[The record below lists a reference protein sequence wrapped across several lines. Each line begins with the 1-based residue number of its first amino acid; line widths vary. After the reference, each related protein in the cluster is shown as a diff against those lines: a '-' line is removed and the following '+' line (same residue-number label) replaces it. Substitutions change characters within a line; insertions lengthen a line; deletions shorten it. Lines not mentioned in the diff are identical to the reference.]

1 MKNLTILFLSII
13 VFFINPNAFAQ
24 QYQLKGKVVGST
36 SNAPVEWVNVVL
48 VKNDSI
54 FSGTTTDSLGGFL
67 ITAPKGIYTLKLEY
81 FGEVAIN
88 KELNILSNV
97 DLGILKIKESV
108 QLQEIVIDVKK
119 PLIQRKVDRL
129 VFKVGNSISATGGDA
144 IDALK
149 VTPSLRVQ
157 NDQISII
164 GKSGV
169 SVMIDDK
176 LVQLSG
182 DDLFSFLKTIK
193 SDDIESIEVITTPPA
208 KYEVEGNS
216 GIVNI
221 KLKETKQNYISGN
234 LNTSYT
240 QATYPLGN
248 LGGGLNY
255 QKDRLTVSSNLNYQN
270 GSIAPYQEYTIFYPN
285 YIWNEQSKK
294 RVFINSLSG
303 RIALDYKISPK
314 TTMGIQYMGM
324 LSKPISKGTNTSYI
338 TKNNALDSIIIT
350 PSRLEIQRKTHSLN
364 FHSTTKVDTIGTQ
377 YSIDIDYFKYKSDID
392 NNFSTNTY
400 FPNNTPVPNRY
411 ASAKN
416 LSLQNIDIYTA
427 KFDYEMP
434 LNWINLSFGAKV
446 AFINNNSQV
455 SYIDKT
461 TNNPVLDPS
470 KSNSFDYKEN
480 TQALYI
486 SGSKKLSERWDS
498 QLGLRLE
505 NTQTEGYSKTLNQ
518 TNKNNYLKLF
528 PTFYLTYKVSESS
541 TLGLNY
547 SRRIN
552 RPSYSNLNPFR
563 FYSSKYNYNEGN
575 PFLQPFYIDNAEISF
590 TYKNYFASLYANYMT
605 NGVDQVTFVSKDH
618 PIQKVIPYNFY
629 NHLNIGTT
637 QHYTFNKWSWM
648 ESNNSATI
656 YYSKTTSDL
665 PNTLPKIDRWVLYFN
680 SNNSFILNKEK
691 TLRAEL
697 GFSYLSPS
705 VAGSYTTTAWYYI
718 DAGLKYSMLNKQ
730 LQIAI
735 NATDIF
741 RTNKTTFTQ
750 IVNGIE
756 QKSYDYGDTQKVR
769 LSIIWNFGK
778 SLQKQQNIQSNE
790 EERSRL

>member
-36 SNAPVEWVNVVL
+36 SNTPVEWVNVVL

-97 DLGILKIKESV
+97 DLGILKIKDSV

-270 GSIAPYQEYTIFYPN
+270 GSIAPYQEYTIF
-285 YIWNEQSKK
+285 
-294 RVFINSLSG
+294 
-303 RIALDYKISPK
+303 
-314 TTMGIQYMGM
+314 
-324 LSKPISKGTNTSYI
+324 
-338 TKNNALDSIIIT
+338 
-350 PSRLEIQRKTHSLN
+350 
-364 FHSTTKVDTIGTQ
+364 
-377 YSIDIDYFKYKSDID
+377 
-392 NNFSTNTY
+392 
-400 FPNNTPVPNRY
+400 
-411 ASAKN
+411 
-416 LSLQNIDIYTA
+416 
-427 KFDYEMP
+427 
-434 LNWINLSFGAKV
+434 
-446 AFINNNSQV
+446 
-455 SYIDKT
+455 
-461 TNNPVLDPS
+461 
-470 KSNSFDYKEN
+470 
-480 TQALYI
+480 
-486 SGSKKLSERWDS
+486 
-498 QLGLRLE
+498 
-505 NTQTEGYSKTLNQ
+505 
-518 TNKNNYLKLF
+518 
-528 PTFYLTYKVSESS
+528 
-541 TLGLNY
+541 
-547 SRRIN
+547 
-552 RPSYSNLNPFR
+552 
-563 FYSSKYNYNEGN
+563 
-575 PFLQPFYIDNAEISF
+575 
-590 TYKNYFASLYANYMT
+590 
-605 NGVDQVTFVSKDH
+605 
-618 PIQKVIPYNFY
+618 
-629 NHLNIGTT
+629 
-637 QHYTFNKWSWM
+637 
-648 ESNNSATI
+648 
-656 YYSKTTSDL
+656 
-665 PNTLPKIDRWVLYFN
+665 
-680 SNNSFILNKEK
+680 
-691 TLRAEL
+691 
-697 GFSYLSPS
+697 
-705 VAGSYTTTAWYYI
+705 
-718 DAGLKYSMLNKQ
+718 
-730 LQIAI
+730 
-735 NATDIF
+735 
-741 RTNKTTFTQ
+741 
-750 IVNGIE
+750 
-756 QKSYDYGDTQKVR
+756 
-769 LSIIWNFGK
+769 
-778 SLQKQQNIQSNE
+778 
-790 EERSRL
+790 